1 MRTALLAMIFAA
13 YGCGGSGDT
22 TSSEAPDTA
31 PLDAPSEATA
41 PDADADAAADTTIA
55 PADFRAKGP
64 ATVSKVDGKVNDV
77 AVHALVP
84 SGPAPAS
91 GWPAVIFAHGFQL
104 NPKQYDD
111 ILGHVASWG
120 WVVVSTD
127 YVASLVSNDHRK
139 VRQAIVDAKNAALAG
154 TITGVPKIDPAR
166 VAASGHSLG
175 GKCAT
180 WAAIGDKGF
189 AATFVLDP
197 VDGGGPFDTVS
208 TPERPF
214 LISTGEV
221 GKLTTP
227 IGYVG
232 ATQSRCKKLGTA
244 CAPEGRDAKA
254 FFDATPASVARF
266 VWPIFDFG
274 HMQFLDDPA
283 CGFTCDACVVGKSD
297 AAARRDAI
305 KALFVAFLARTV
317 LGDASA
323 QTWLDGERRTALVTA
338 KLVWDGKT
346 ERPACP

>member
-1 MRTALLAMIFAA
+1 MRTALLSVVLAA
-13 YGCGGSGDT
+13 CGCGGSGET
-22 TSSEAPDTA
+22 TSTDAPDTA
-31 PLDAPSEATA
+31 PIDAPSDVAAEASA
-41 PDADADAAADTTIA
+41 PDVEADVA
-55 PADFRAKGP
+55 PPSDYRNKGP
-64 ATVSKVDGKVNDV
+64 ATVAVVDGKVNEV

-84 SGPAPAS
+84 SGTAPAS

-120 WVVVSTD
+120 FVVVSTD

-139 VRQAIVDAKNAALAG
+139 VRQAIVDAKNAAIAG
-154 TITGVPKIDPAR
+154 TITGVPKVDPAR

-180 WAAIGDKGF
+180 WAAIGDKAF

-197 VDGGGPFDTVS
+197 VDGGGPFDATS

-227 IGYVG
+227 VGYVG
-232 ATQSRCKKLGTA
+232 ATQSRCKKMGTA
-244 CAPEGRDAKA
+244 CAPEGRDAQA
-254 FFDATPASVARF
+254 FFDATPTSVARF
-266 VWPIFDFG
+266 HWPIFDFG
-274 HMQFLDDPA
+274 HMQFLDNPA
-283 CGFTCDACVVGKSD
+283 CGFTCDACVSGKSD
-297 AAARRDAI
+297 VNARRDVV

-323 QTWLDGERRTALVTA
+323 QTWLDGARRAEAVAA
-338 KLVWDGKT
+338 KLVWDGKV